1 VIGRRRFA
9 AGLAAA
15 GAAATFGARARGAGP
30 AYEGRAMLTRKIP
43 RTGEDLP
50 VIGLGTWQTFD
61 VGADARARAP
71 LAEVLETF
79 LASGGRVIDSS
90 PMYGTSEEVVGDLLA
105 AVKARHPF
113 VATKIWTRGKA
124 EGEAQLA
131 ESMRRLRAP
140 RLDLA
145 QVHNLLDAEAHLE
158 TLRARKAAGLVRYVG
173 VTHYT
178 TASFPDLER
187 WIRKEELDFVQLPY
201 SVAVRGAEA
210 RLLPAA
216 AETGTAVLVNR
227 PFEEGALFARVRGK
241 PLPDW
246 AAALGCTAWSQVF
259 LKFILANPAVTCVIP
274 ATAKPKHLEENVA
287 AGSGPLPDRA
297 LLKKIVEAVG

>member
-1 VIGRRRFA
+1 
-9 AGLAAA
+9 
-15 GAAATFGARARGAGP
+15 
-30 AYEGRAMLTRKIP
+30 MLTRKIP
-43 RTGEDLP
+43 RSGEALP

-61 VGADARARAP
+61 VGGDANARAP

-79 LASGGRVIDSS
+79 LAAGGRVVDSS

-131 ESMRRLRAP
+131 DSMRKLRV
-140 RLDLA
+140 RTLDLG
-145 QVHNLLDAEAHLE
+145 QVHNLLDREHHLA
-158 TLRARKAAGLVRYVG
+158 TLRDRKRAGLVRYVG
-173 VTHYT
+173 ITHYT
-178 TASFPDLER
+178 SSAFADLER
-187 WIRKEELDFVQLPY
+187 LMRTEAVDFVQLPY
-201 SVAVRGAEA
+201 SAAVRGAEA

-216 AETGTAVLVNR
+216 ADTGTAVLVNR

-246 AAALGCTAWSQVF
+246 AEGLGCTSWSQVF
-259 LKFILANPAVTCVIP
+259 LKFILAHPAVTCVIP
-274 ATAKPKHLEENVA
+274 ATAKPRHLEENVE
-287 AGSGPLPDRA
+287 AGTGPLPDRA
-297 LLKKIVEAVG
+297 LLRKIAAAVE

>member
-1 VIGRRRFA
+1 
-9 AGLAAA
+9 
-15 GAAATFGARARGAGP
+15 
-30 AYEGRAMLTRKIP
+30 MLTRKIP
-43 RTGEDLP
+43 RSGEALP

-61 VGADARARAP
+61 VGGDANARAP

-79 LASGGRVIDSS
+79 LAAGGRVIDSS

-131 ESMRRLRAP
+131 DSMKKLRV
-140 RLDLA
+140 RTLDLG
-145 QVHNLLDAEAHLE
+145 QVHNLLDWEHHLA
-158 TLRARKAAGLVRYVG
+158 TLRDRKKAGLVRYVG
-173 VTHYT
+173 ITHYT
-178 TASFPDLER
+178 SSAFADIEKLMRT
-187 WIRKEELDFVQLPY
+187 EEVDFVQLPY
-201 SVAVRGAEA
+201 SAAVRGAEA

-216 AETGTAVLVNR
+216 ADTGTAVLVNR

-246 AAALGCTAWSQVF
+246 AEGLGCTSWSQVF
-259 LKFILANPAVTCVIP
+259 LKFILAHPAVTCVIP
-274 ATAKPKHLEENVA
+274 ATAKPRHLEENVE
-287 AGSGPLPDRA
+287 AGTGPLPDRA
-297 LLKKIVEAVG
+297 LLKKIAAAVE